1 MKMHSE
7 EGVVGVYVRMEMD
20 HIIQDGKKSVNGG
33 FLNWSSNL
41 ENF

>member
-20 HIIQDGKKSVNGG
+20 HIIQDGKKNGG
-33 FLNWSSNL
+33 FLNLSSNL